1 MARVLR
7 HVVLFAFKETSSDGE
22 IEELQRT
29 FEDLEDKIE
38 GVLSVETGA
47 DVSNEGL
54 QDGFTHCFQ
63 VTWPDEDAR
72 AVFQPHPAHEAFVEK
87 VGPHVYKV
95 VVVDYWADTSD

>member
-1 MARVLR
+1 MARVLK
-7 HVVLFAFKETSSDGE
+7 HVVLLAFKATSSDEE
-22 IEELQRT
+22 INDLQT
-29 FEDLEDKIE
+29 SFENLKDEIE

-72 AVFQPHPAHEAFVEK
+72 AVFQPHPAHQSFVEK
-87 VGPHVYKV
+87 VGPHVEKV
-95 VVVDYWADTSD
+95 VVVDYWTEA